1 MAAKHSSGVEADD
14 TADSDEIKQEIELSF
29 ALGDFNETALA
40 KAEEELRIE
49 SEMVENNHGDDVN
62 DD

>member
-1 MAAKHSSGVEADD
+1 MDTQEKDD
-14 TADSDEIKQEIELSF
+14 ATNSDEIQQEVELSF

-49 SEMVENNHGDDVN
+49 AEKEGVENDDGDDVN

>member
-1 MAAKHSSGVEADD
+1 MDSQGKDD
-14 TADSDEIKQEIELSF
+14 LIDSDEIQQEIELSF

-49 SEMVENNHGDDVN
+49 AEKEGVENDDGDDVN

>member
-1 MAAKHSSGVEADD
+1 MDD
-14 TADSDEIKQEIELSF
+14 ASDHEEIRQEIELSF

-49 SEMVENNHGDDVN
+49 GEKEGVEDNDGDDVN